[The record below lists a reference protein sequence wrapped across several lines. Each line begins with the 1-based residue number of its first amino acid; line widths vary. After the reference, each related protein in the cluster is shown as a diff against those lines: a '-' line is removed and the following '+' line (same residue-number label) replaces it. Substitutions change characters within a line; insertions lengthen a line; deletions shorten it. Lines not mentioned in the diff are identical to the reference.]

1 VSGGHS
7 IDDLTKLMTPCK
19 DKAHLQAWIRK
30 FLGFTLPDCRVTKYA
45 DSTPLDF
52 VWEIYDAI
60 IQGKPL
66 SIMALAGRDAS
77 KTVSLSI
84 VDLLSILHDQRHAIH
99 LGMTK
104 KQATRARAYLE
115 KYVYKNPYLKTSL
128 VKENS
133 TEMVLKVGDKEVGLE
148 LLPCTPTA
156 VQGGHAALVSWDEL
170 ASTIAPN
177 IVKGYRDS
185 SGIPGASDKGK
196 PAVTVKITSRQA
208 SYSLA
213 EEEVK
218 KAEQGGSVRVVKW
231 TTIDAMERCDDS
243 RSGTTP
249 SPLWINIHKGL
260 KYTEEEFIG
269 VPEADREGFELTT
282 ETMDKCLKCPLAVYC
297 QGAARRQTSTSPLLR
312 KIDDVITK
320 ITNAGT
326 HQWALSQIM
335 SLQPSSE
342 GLVYFEYDRS
352 THVPGWNK
360 MWEALTGEAHVGMVT
375 RQMFIDRLKKAGAVF
390 YAGADWG
397 YSNPSTCVVIGVDRR
412 DNIYVVDAIGRTLT
426 NDADWVDII
435 KRTIHTKY
443 DCQMYCPDSESKSG
457 IDFFRKADLPVV
469 EINKGP
475 GTVKDGINTIKKF
488 LKVPGTN
495 RDTKIYFAPDLF
507 SAIPDVP
514 GILEEMSLYHK
525 ETDQTGRILDDKNP
539 VKEHDHYLDALRYV
553 IYWLF
558 GKKTGKFV
566 MAGFEQEAKST
577 HIPTLEEIARMQ
589 GVQYTDN
596 RDQFNQMGKQD
607 TPDPDDDPSG
617 GGAGGAGGLKVAWT

>member
-1 VSGGHS
+1 VSANQS
-7 IDDLTKLMTPCK
+7 IDELTKLMTPCQ
-19 DKAHLQAWIRK
+19 DKEHLQAWIKK

-52 VWEIYDAI
+52 VWQVYDAI
-60 IQGKPL
+60 IQGKSL
-66 SIMALAGRDAS
+66 AIMALAGRDAA

-84 VDLLSILHDQRHAIH
+84 IDLLSILHDQRHAIH

-115 KYVYKNPYLKTSL
+115 KYVHKNPYLKPSL

-133 TEMVLKVGDKEVGLE
+133 TEMVLKIGDKEVGLE

-185 SGIPGASDKGK
+185 SGIPGASEKGK

-213 EEEVK
+213 EEEIK
-218 KAEQGGSVRVVKW
+218 KAEQGGNVKVVKW
-231 TTIDAMERCDDS
+231 TTIDSMERCSDE
-243 RSGTTP
+243 RSGTIQTP
-249 SPLWINIHKGL
+249 IWVNIYKGI
-260 KYTEEEFIG
+260 KYTEEEFRNLA
-269 VPEADREGFELTT
+269 EADKEGFELSTD
-282 ETMDKCLKCPLAVYC
+282 TMDKCITCPLAIYC
-297 QGAARRQTSTSPLLR
+297 QGAAKKQTSTSPLLR

-342 GLVYFEYDRS
+342 GLVYFEYDRAI
-352 THVPGWNK
+352 HIPGWNK
-360 MWEALTGEAHVGMVT
+360 MWEVLTGEAPTFNVS
-375 RQMFIDRLKKAGAVF
+375 RSIFIERLKKANASF
-390 YAGADWG
+390 YAGIDWG
-397 YSNPSTCVVIGVDRR
+397 YSNPSTCVVIAVDRR
-412 DNIYVVDAIGRTLT
+412 DNVYVVDAIGRTLT
-426 NDADWVDII
+426 NDSDWVDII
-435 KRTIHTKY
+435 KRTIHSKY

-469 EINKGP
+469 EIDKGP
-475 GTVKDGINTIKKF
+475 GSVKDGINAVKKF
-488 LKVPGTN
+488 LKIPGTN
-495 RDTKIYFAPDLF
+495 KDTKIFFAPDLF
-507 SAIPDVP
+507 SLIPDVP

-558 GKKTGKFV
+558 GTKMGRFMMTGAETQV
-566 MAGFEQEAKST
+566 KST

-589 GVQYTDN
+589 GIQYQDN
-596 RDQFNQMGKQD
+596 RDQFSSMGKQED
-607 TPDPDDDPSG
+607 PDPDDDPDG
-617 GGAGGAGGLKVAWT
+617 GGNSPGGLKIAWT

>member
-1 VSGGHS
+1 MSGNRP
-7 IDDLTKLMTPCK
+7 IDDLTKLMTPCQ

-52 VWEIYDAI
+52 VWEVYDAI

-84 VDLLSILHDQRHAIH
+84 IDLLSILHDQRHAIH

-115 KYVYKNPYLKTSL
+115 KYVHKNPYLRPSL

-185 SGIPGASDKGK
+185 SGIPGASEKGK

-218 KAEQGGSVRVVKW
+218 KAEQGSQVKVVKW
-231 TTIDAMERCDDS
+231 TTIDAMERCEDS
-243 RSGTTP
+243 RSGTA
-249 SPLWINIHKGL
+249 SAPLWINIHKGL
-260 KYTEEEFIG
+260 KYTEEEFSRIA
-269 VPEADREGFELTT
+269 EADKEGFELAS
-282 ETMDKCLKCPLAVYC
+282 ETMDKCLKCPLAIYC
-297 QGAARRQTSTSPLLR
+297 QGSARKQTSTSPLLR

-320 ITNAGT
+320 INNAGT

-342 GLVYFEYDRS
+342 GMVYFEYDRS
-352 THVPGWNK
+352 IHVPGWNK
-360 MWEALTGEAHVGMVT
+360 MWEALTGEPSPSMVSRT
-375 RQMFIDRLKKAGAVF
+375 FFIERLKKAGANF
-390 YAGADWG
+390 YSGIDWG
-397 YSNPSTCVVIGVDRR
+397 YSNPSTCVTIAVDRK
-412 DNIYVVDAIGRTLT
+412 DNIYVIDAIGRTLT
-426 NDADWVDII
+426 NDSDWVDII
-435 KRTIHTKY
+435 KRNIHTKY

-457 IDFFRKADLPVV
+457 IDFFRKAELPVV
-469 EINKGP
+469 EIDKGP
-475 GTVKDGINTIKKF
+475 GTVRDGINSVKKF

-525 ETDQTGRILDDKNP
+525 ETDQTGKILDDKNP

-558 GKKTGKFV
+558 GKKTGKFL
-566 MAGFEQEAKST
+566 MAGAEKEAKSS
-577 HIPTLEEIARMQ
+577 HIPSLEEIARMQ
-589 GVQYTDN
+589 GIQYTDN
-596 RDQFNQMGKQD
+596 REQFTSMGKQD
-607 TPDPDDDPSG
+607 DKDPDDDP
-617 GGAGGAGGLKVAWT
+617 GAGGGSGGLKVAWT

>member
-1 VSGGHS
+1 MSAGRP
-7 IDDLTKLMTPCK
+7 IDDLTKLMTPCQ
-19 DKAHLQAWIRK
+19 DKVHLQAWIKK

-52 VWEIYDAI
+52 VWEVYDAI

-66 SIMALAGRDAS
+66 AIMALAGRDAS

-84 VDLLSILHDQRHAIH
+84 IDLLSILHDQRHAIH

-115 KYVYKNPYLKTSL
+115 KYVHRNPYLKPSL

-185 SGIPGASDKGK
+185 SGIPGASEKGK

-218 KAEQGGSVRVVKW
+218 KAEQGSQVRVVKW
-231 TTIDAMERCDDS
+231 TTIDAMERCEDS

-249 SPLWINIHKGL
+249 APLWINIHKGL
-260 KYTEEEFIG
+260 KYTEDEFSRIA
-269 VPEADREGFELTT
+269 EADKEGFELTT
-282 ETMDKCLKCPLAVYC
+282 DTMDKCLRCPLAIYC
-297 QGAARRQTSTSPLLR
+297 QGAARKQTSTSPLLR

-320 ITNAGT
+320 INNAGT

-342 GLVYFEYDRS
+342 GMVYFEYDRAI
-352 THVPGWNK
+352 HVPGWKK
-360 MWEALTGEAHVGMVT
+360 MWEALTGEPSPPMVSRT
-375 RQMFIDRLKKAGAVF
+375 LFIERLKKAGANF
-390 YAGADWG
+390 YAGIDWG
-397 YSNPSTCVVIGVDRR
+397 YSNPSTCVVIAVDRK

-426 NDADWVDII
+426 NDSDWVDII
-435 KRTIHTKY
+435 KRNIHTKY

-457 IDFFRKADLPVV
+457 VDFFRKAELPVA
-469 EINKGP
+469 EIDKGP
-475 GTVKDGINTIKKF
+475 GTVKDGINSVKKF

-495 RDTKIYFAPDLF
+495 RDTKLYFAPDLF

-514 GILEEMSLYHK
+514 GILEEMALYHK
-525 ETDQTGRILDDKNP
+525 ETDQTGKILDDKNP

-558 GKKTGKFV
+558 GKKTGKFL
-566 MAGFEQEAKST
+566 MAGTEKEIKST

-589 GVQYTDN
+589 GIQYTDN
-596 RDQFNQMGKQD
+596 RDQFSTMGKQED
-607 TPDPDDDPSG
+607 KDPDDDPGSG
-617 GGAGGAGGLKVAWT
+617 GGSGGLKVAWT